1 MIYLIFTEVGFEEAK
16 ENILQDKA
24 ALWVNDG
31 ILSETQHTLL
41 SENEIAVT
49 ILKSPVNPSNEKDI
63 IAAIECIE
71 IDYPDTEILV
81 EYL

>member
-1 MIYLIFTEVGFEEAK
+1 MIYLIFTEIGFEEAK

-31 ILSETQHTLL
+31 ILSKTQQTLL

-49 ILKSPVNPSNEKDI
+49 ILKSSVNPSNEKDI
-63 IAAIECIE
+63 IAAIESIE
-71 IDYPDTEILV
+71 IDYPDAEILV

>member
-16 ENILQDKA
+16 ESILQNKA
-24 ALWVNDG
+24 ALWINRG
-31 ILSETQHTLL
+31 ILSEDQQTLL

-49 ILKSPVNPSNEKDI
+49 ILSILVKPSNEKDI
-63 IAAIECIE
+63 IAAIESIE
-71 IDYPDTEILV
+71 EECPNAEILV